1 MGPLKAPL
9 LLEFCLLTGPQTSPQ
24 GRGEGSAGEG
34 SQVVATSPRPLPQ
47 LESEERMGCGP
58 PGSSVHG
65 VLQAGIL
72 ERAAEQSSGGPSRP
86 TRDRTLVSGVSHIG
100 RWALYQNR
108 HLGSLGQTC
117 LQRRSGHPGSDTCIL
132 CTLTTCW
139 EEPHSIFSWD
149 LYIFMFVFFSFPVLV
164 TYFFLRG

>member
-1 MGPLKAPL
+1 M
-9 LLEFCLLTGPQTSPQ
+9 
-24 GRGEGSAGEG
+24 
-34 SQVVATSPRPLPQ
+34 ATSPRPLPQ

-72 ERAAEQSSGGPSRP
+72 ERAAEPSSGGPSRP

-100 RWALYQNR
+100 RRALYQNR

-117 LQRRSGHPGSDTCIL
+117 LQRPSGHPGSDTCVL

-139 EEPHSIFSWD
+139 EEPHSIVSWD
-149 LYIFMFVFFSFPVLV
+149 LYIFMCFVFF
-164 TYFFLRG
+164 FFCLSYIFLSERLE